1 VVYAKGKRNERVQNG
16 SLHCDA
22 ASTIGRRPIAAFG
35 NSEGDLQM
43 LQYTAA
49 GNGERFMVIVRHT
62 DAERE
67 SA

>member
-1 VVYAKGKRNERVQNG
+1 
-16 SLHCDA
+16 
-22 ASTIGRRPIAAFG
+22 
-35 NSEGDLQM
+35 LQM